1 VALSDRSGNS
11 RQFPRYA
18 VELEASID
26 LEGETLEAVT
36 RDIGRGGICLVGPRA
51 VASGRRLN
59 LSLKLV
65 LGTTA
70 FSEGLELDA
79 RVIWCT
85 PISAHHQIGAVFTEM
100 TAAKLGQLDML
111 LRFLQ
116 QEILLEGSEPA
127 DEDEKFDTGD
137 IDD

>member
-1 VALSDRSGNS
+1 LSDQSSNK
-11 RQFPRYA
+11 RQHPRYA
-18 VELEASID
+18 VELEASIEI
-26 LEGETLEAVT
+26 EGKTLDAVT
-36 RDIGRGGICLVGPRA
+36 RDIGRGGICLVGPRP
-51 VASGRRLN
+51 VVPGRSLS

-65 LGTTA
+65 LGATA
-70 FSEGLELDA
+70 FSEALELSA

-85 PISAHHQIGAVFTEM
+85 PIRDLHQIGAVFTGM
-100 TAAKLGQLDML
+100 TSAKRGQLDML